1 MTNKIPFGN
10 DKQEKLRGQ
19 ERFVAEGRLIPH
31 HDEAIVLRT
40 WPFHEA
46 DLLVS
51 LFTRERGKVKG
62 VARHAMRSRRRFGGA
77 LEPGTQVM
85 AHYTERPRE
94 ELVRM
99 DSFEIVWSP
108 LTAPVDA
115 VRAAGLELVVEVLE
129 EALPELAVEDNVFRL
144 AVAVLRGMGG
154 GSRFRANAHLSDD
167 EAVAKMGH
175 PGSSAVGN
183 AGLSA
188 TRTIKP
194 SAPVEMTDFESG
206 DEVWV
211 GVTYFCVWMA
221 RLMGWWPELEHCA
234 ACGLDLYGKDVW
246 WSPVADGVTCG
257 DDRRPQSRRLSAAG
271 VAESYRMTRMPLE
284 QFAAEVQRGRELF
297 GELGVFGV
305 AVLERHLQRRLRSA
319 AALG

>member
-1 MTNKIPFGN
+1 M
-10 DKQEKLRGQ
+10 
-19 ERFVAEGRLIPH
+19 AEGRLIPH

-108 LTAPVDA
+108 LTATVDA
-115 VRAAGLELVVEVLE
+115 LRAAGLQLVVEVVE
-129 EALPELAVEDNVFRL
+129 EAMPELAVEDNVFRL
-144 AVAVLRGMGG
+144 AVAVLRGMGWEER
-154 GSRFRANAHLSDD
+154 SENRDQRSD
-167 EAVAKMGH
+167 A
-175 PGSSAVGN
+175 
-183 AGLSA
+183 
-188 TRTIKP
+188 
-194 SAPVEMTDFESG
+194 
-206 DEVWV
+206 VWV
-211 GVTYFCVWMA
+211 GVTYFCVWMC
-221 RLMGWWPELEHCA
+221 RLMGWWPELGHCA
-234 ACGLDLYGKDVW
+234 VCGLDLRGQDVW
-246 WSPVADGVTCG
+246 WSPVADGVTCA
-257 DDRRPQSRRLSAAG
+257 DDRRPQSRRVSAAG
-271 VAESYRMTRMPLE
+271 VAESYRMAKVSLE
-284 QFAAEVQRGRELF
+284 QFMAEVEHGRELYRD
-297 GELGVFGV
+297 LGMFAV
-305 AVLERHLQRRLRSA
+305 AVLERHMERRIRSA